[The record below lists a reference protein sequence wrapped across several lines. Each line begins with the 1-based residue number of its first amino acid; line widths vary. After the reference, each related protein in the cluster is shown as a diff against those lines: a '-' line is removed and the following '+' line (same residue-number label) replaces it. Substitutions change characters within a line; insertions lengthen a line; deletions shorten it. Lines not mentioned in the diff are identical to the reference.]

1 MQSLPTSSLYA
12 LPFFYIKNQKENK
25 QLISESVSKI
35 TGNGTE
41 SIQSITVTK
50 IIDSVTKVTGVSFT
64 NMIEKDRK
72 TTIREARQIAQYLI
86 RKHTTMSF
94 TEIGHLFKKDH
105 SSIIHSCK
113 VVPDLIETD
122 ERIVNKI
129 VEIEELILCK

>member
-41 SIQSITVTK
+41 STQYISVTN

-129 VEIEELILCK
+129 LEIEKLL